1 MFLLDC
7 KRFNFTLFLFVKVKD
22 GKVPFYTLPSI
33 ILVLFLIS
41 IAITFS
47 VDFSTKSVDFTS
59 KRIIK

>member
-1 MFLLDC
+1 M
-7 KRFNFTLFLFVKVKD
+7 FNFTLFLFVKVKD